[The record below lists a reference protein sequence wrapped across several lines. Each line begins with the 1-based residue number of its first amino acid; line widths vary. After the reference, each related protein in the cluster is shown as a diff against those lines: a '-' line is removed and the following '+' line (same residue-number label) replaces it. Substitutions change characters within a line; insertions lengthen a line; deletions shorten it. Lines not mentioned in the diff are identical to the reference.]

1 MTVKIFKGIF
11 ITSVTVLLASLVV
24 FFFFSYDYF
33 GDRLEDEVVR
43 EAEYLKRGF
52 DEAEAEADKLD
63 YLGSLSLDGAFV
75 TLIKDDGTVVFDTR
89 TDAPEKLSNHANRE
103 EVREAKAVGEG
114 LAVRQSE
121 TDGIKTLY
129 CARRTSDGRIL
140 RVGTEHF
147 SATDVLAAMVSPTLV
162 LFLCVLLFALL
173 AAMLMSRS
181 IVKPINDIDL
191 DDPENTKA
199 YEELR
204 PILNKL
210 ASQNYRITKQ
220 MHELRKREIEFN
232 SITGNMSEGMVIINS
247 RTAILSCNAS
257 AKRIFGVG
265 DEELAGG
272 VLSLNSSESFRLAI
286 SSALSGKNGYDAIRI
301 GDKYYSVLVTPV
313 FNGARVDGAVIVIID
328 DTEKEERE
336 TLRREFTANVS
347 HELKTPLT
355 SISGFA
361 ELISEGIADEEDS
374 KRFASNIMKE
384 SKRLI
389 SLVGDIIR
397 LNQLDGGEIPF
408 DPVKISL
415 RECAREVIGRLEHI
429 AERSEVSLEV
439 SGSEGLVDGN
449 RQIIEEMLYNLTDNA
464 IKYNKTGGR
473 VAIFVAEDS
482 LGVSVSVKDTGIGIP
497 ADKLDRVFERF
508 YRVDKSHSKEIG
520 GTGLGLSIV
529 KHAAAYHKAKISI
542 ESVLGEW
549 TEITVVF
556 PHSALSESADG
567 T

>member
-11 ITSVTVLLASLVV
+11 ITSVAVLLASLVV
-24 FFFFSYDYF
+24 FFLFSYDYY

-52 DEAEAEADKLD
+52 DEAEAEEDKIS
-63 YLGSLSLDGAFV
+63 YLNSLSLDGAFV
-75 TLIKDDGTVVFDTR
+75 TLIKDDGTVIFDTR
-89 TDAPEKLSNHANRE
+89 TYGLDKLSNHADRE
-103 EVREAKAVGEG
+103 EVREAKANGEG
-114 LAVRQSE
+114 IAVRQSE
-121 TDGIKTLY
+121 TDGAKTIY
-129 CARRTSDGRIL
+129 CARRTADGRIL

-147 SATDVLAAMVSPTLV
+147 STTDVLAAMINPTLI
-162 LFLCVLLFALL
+162 LFLFVLLFALL
-173 AAMLMSRS
+173 AAMIMSKS

-191 DDPENTKA
+191 DDPENTKT

-265 DEELAGG
+265 EAELTGG
-272 VLSLNSSESFRLAI
+272 VLSLNTSESFRLAI

-301 GDKYYSVLVTPV
+301 GDKYYSILVTPV

-328 DTEKEERE
+328 DTEKEARE
-336 TLRREFTANVS
+336 SLRREFTANVS

-361 ELISEGIADEEDS
+361 ELINKGLTDEEDS
-374 KRFASNIMKE
+374 KRFAANIMKE

-408 DPVKISL
+408 DPVEISL
-415 RECAREVIGRLEHI
+415 KECAQDVIGRLEHI
-429 AERSEVSLEV
+429 AERAGVSLELHGGDGHV
-439 SGSEGLVDGN
+439 NGN
-449 RQIIEEMLYNLTDNA
+449 RQIIEEMLYNLTDNS

-473 VAIFVAEDS
+473 VEISITEGTF
-482 LGVSVSVKDTGIGIP
+482 GVCVSVKDNGIGIP
-497 ADKLDRVFERF
+497 SDKLDRVFERF

-529 KHAAAYHKAKISI
+529 KHAAAYHKAKLSI
-542 ESVLGEW
+542 ESTFGEG

-556 PHSALSESADG
+556 PPLSKTGDI